1 MPERA
6 HAYYIESIRHKA
18 LSLFFLTGNI
28 KGLDGKLIDR
38 LRKMLTYIV
47 NAGSFEEL
55 KLPPNY
61 GLHPLTG
68 DRAGSW
74 SMTVTKNW
82 RMTFSK
88 RDEQTIAELDLE
100 DYH

>member
-1 MPERA
+1 ME
-6 HAYYIESIRHKA
+6 IESIRHKS
-18 LSLFFLTGNI
+18 LSRFFLTGNA
-28 KGLDGKLIDR
+28 KGLDGNLVDR
-38 LRKMLTYIV
+38 LRKMLNYIV
-47 NAGSFEEL
+47 NAGTFEEL

-74 SMTVTKNW
+74 AMVVTKNW
-82 RMTFSK
+82 RLTFTK
-88 RDEQTIAELDLE
+88 RDEQTVAELDLE